1 MGICATD
8 KAELGIELKRK
19 IMASIDELKS
29 RIDLHDLAERLGLKR
44 GKGGNA
50 NYHSPF
56 HKDKSPSIGIDKQGK
71 FFRDYSAD
79 GTPHARGSCVDMV
92 MYFKGMVEVAEAM
105 RFLHEEYGIPF
116 DRKDTPSEPPR
127 EKSRA
132 EYIADKCLAEAQK
145 VREYLKGRGISDAVI
160 DAGIRTKTLG
170 FNSWVSD
177 KVAEGE
183 VGHGGDAAAFIV
195 RHQMTGA
202 VLAVDLRYL
211 NPAINGDVKTQSQG
225 EKDGVVWTSDW
236 RRLKSAKTVYI
247 VESAINCLSIET
259 ADKYACALALRGLGN
274 VDLVDWSFLRGKQVI
289 AALDNDKP
297 FEPPHKMAG
306 QRPGP
311 EAAWRL
317 IERLTALNI
326 AVIQVDQSDWFDKDG
341 NWLNDVNDCL
351 QAWGPEKLKVNLGKF
366 EQWLIPGLPGEVKES
381 GGRRR
386 VFLPSHDFTQYWKF
400 RVKPDF
406 TNYIGKVDKQD
417 NDGETIETPIFSDL
431 AGFRVASLS
440 RVSVASATSTM
451 TGDPDN
457 QPTVYFAVSVQ
468 TPRHGPQLQR
478 RVMLDEQLHNIDGW
492 KKFGPVWIPSAF
504 SRMIN
509 ILERTAD
516 LGARDAANFVGLAW
530 RDGELIVNEGPDC
543 YFTEPE
549 KQCPYHNLTFPT
561 GTPRDA
567 RQVINA
573 FQTTFRK
580 NAATLPLVW
589 ALGGHLKA
597 LLGFWPHMMIQADKG
612 MGKSTL
618 IKRLERAIGFTM
630 FSGQSLQTEF
640 RLLTSICHTSQPVG
654 WEELSARRQDVIDKA
669 VGLLQENYQYTV
681 TRRGTE
687 MTEYLLSAPVLLAG
701 EDVPVKSLLGKIV
714 RTDLTGKKGPMLPD
728 DLPRFPVRT
737 WLQYLTT
744 LSKHEVLER
753 YRGIREMC
761 LHASRASGEDEGALR
776 MSGNY
781 AAVFLAWQYLCE
793 FAGID
798 AGQGD
803 FDGDLFEE
811 MNRHISETSAD
822 REPWVWIMEIALSE
836 MAAGRFTFPYT
847 WEWQGDKATA
857 LLVRTSHIMDH
868 ISSTPALREKWNGL
882 PVKSD
887 RVFKKQMMNAGVID
901 GDCER
906 TILMRRVSNMQ
917 VISIEKLQQ
926 FGLYATPS
934 TDRHPSDR
942 SHS

>member
-1 MGICATD
+1 
-8 KAELGIELKRK
+8 
-19 IMASIDELKS
+19 MASIDELKK
-29 RIDLHDLAERLGLKR
+29 RIDLHDLAERLGLER
-44 GKGGNA
+44 GKGDKA
-50 NYHSPF
+50 NYHSPY
-56 HKDKSPSIGIDKQGK
+56 HKDKSPSIGVDKTGK

-79 GTPHARGSCVDMV
+79 GAPHAKGSCVDMV
-92 MYFKGMVEVAEAM
+92 MWVKGISEVSDAM
-105 RFLHEEYGIPF
+105 RELHDIYGIPV
-116 DRKDTPSEPPR
+116 DRKDSPSEPPR

-132 EYIADKCLAEAQK
+132 EYIADKCIAEAQK
-145 VREYLKGRGISDAVI
+145 VREYLKGRGISDEVI
-160 DAGIRTKTLG
+160 DAGIRNKTLG
-170 FNSWVSD
+170 FNSYRST
-177 KVAEGE
+177 KVKEGE

-195 RHQMTGA
+195 RHLQTGM
-202 VLAVDLRYL
+202 VQAVDLRYL
-211 NPAINGDVKTQSQG
+211 DPALNGGVKTQSQG
-225 EKDGVVWTSDW
+225 DKDGVIWTSDL
-236 RRLKSAKTVYI
+236 RRLKTAKSVYI

-259 ADKYACALALRGLGN
+259 VDRYACAIALRGLGN
-274 VDLVDWSFLRGKQVI
+274 VDLVDWSFLRGVQVI
-289 AALDNDKP
+289 VCLDNDKP

-306 QRPGP
+306 HRPGP

-326 AVIQVDQSDWFDKDG
+326 GVMQVDQSEWFDKDG
-341 NWLNDVNDCL
+341 NSLNDVNDML
-351 QAWGPEKLKVNLGKF
+351 LAKTPERMKIYMTKL
-366 EQWLIPGLPGEVKES
+366 EPWLIPGLPGEAKEYA
-381 GGRRR
+381 GKRR
-386 VFLPSHDFTQYWKF
+386 VYLPAHDFTQYWKF
-400 RVKPDF
+400 RVRTDF
-406 TNYIGKVDKQD
+406 TNYIGKVDKQESG
-417 NDGETIETPIFSDL
+417 DGEMIETPILSDL

-457 QPTVYFAVSVQ
+457 QPAVYFAVSVQ
-468 TPRHGPQLQR
+468 TPRHGPVLQR
-478 RVMLDEQLHNIDGW
+478 RVMQDEQLHNIDGW

-516 LGARDAANFVGLAW
+516 LGARHAANFVGLAW

-561 GTPRDA
+561 GSPRDA
-567 RQVINA
+567 RQVIGA
-573 FQTTFRK
+573 FQKTFRK

-589 ALGGHLKA
+589 SLGGHLKA

-640 RLLTSICHTSQPVG
+640 RLLTSISHTSHPVG
-654 WEELSARRQDVIDKA
+654 WEELSARRTDVIDKA

-681 TRRGTE
+681 TRRGAE

-701 EDVPVKSLLGKIV
+701 EDVPVKSLLGKII
-714 RTDLTGKKGPMLPD
+714 RTELTGKKGPLMPD
-728 DLPRFPVRT
+728 DLPRFPVRA
-737 WLQYLTT
+737 WLEFLTT
-744 LSKHEVLER
+744 LSRPEVLQR
-753 YRGIREMC
+753 YRDVRQMC
-761 LHASRASGEDEGALR
+761 LNASRASGEDDGALR
-776 MSGNY
+776 MSANY

-798 AGQGD
+798 ADQGE

-822 REPWVWIMEIALSE
+822 REPWVWIMETALSE
-836 MAAGRFTFPYT
+836 IAAGRFQYPYT
-847 WEWQGDKATA
+847 WQAGADAA
-857 LLVRTSHIMDH
+857 LLVRTSHIIDH
-868 ISSTPALREKWNGL
+868 ISTTPALREKWNGL

-887 RVFKKQMMNAGVID
+887 RVFKKQMQNAGVIN

-906 TILMRRVSNMQ
+906 TIHLKRVSNLQM
-917 VISIEKLQQ
+917 ISLAKLEQ
-926 FGLYATPS
+926 FGLYATP
-934 TDRHPSDR
+934 TNER
-942 SHS
+942 SQS